1 MPFATSAP
9 GLVLHLYVYRRKKAP
24 KSFNKKRDDKVAV
37 PCHPLHL
44 VTLSPC
50 HFVLSSL
57 RQIVLEER
65 IIRKQVERVGHILDK
80 ETAEILQRVA
90 FGCRQLADVCPVLV
104 VDDHA

>member
-24 KSFNKKRDDKVAV
+24 KSFNKKRMTR
-37 PCHPLHL
+37 LLSL
-44 VTLSPC
+44 VIPFTLSPC

-57 RQIVLEER
+57 RQIMLEER

-80 ETAEILQRVA
+80 ETAE
-90 FGCRQLADVCPVLV
+90 VL
-104 VDDHA
+104 